1 MCNWICTEFCGT
13 SSFPL
18 SFVHWTAIPVDFHL
32 GSLQH
37 STPPPSPKQSENIPK
52 YCTVLFTGPQT
63 RNGSL
68 STFSHPMEQK
78 LMELGSGCHGEM
90 EKQGTEKGNSPC
102 RAQRWNAGL
111 WAAAGGTGHQC
122 HWLSKSKNRTIL
134 RQVPKQ
140 GAIYFLGTISSYASR
155 LLLYPLYGQ

>member
-1 MCNWICTEFCGT
+1 MNMHRILWNFQLPPQLCSFLQFQWI
-13 SSFPL
+13 SSKEV
-18 SFVHWTAIPVDFHL
+18 SSIPHH
-32 GSLQH
+32 QH
-37 STPPPSPKQSENIPK
+37 PKQSEHIPK

-68 STFSHPMEQK
+68 SHFSHPREQK
-78 LMELGSGCHGEM
+78 LMELGSGCHKEM
-90 EKQGTEKGNSPC
+90 EKHGTAKGTAPAGMQGSPA
-102 RAQRWNAGL
+102 RGTAQ
-111 WAAAGGTGHQC
+111 GGTAHQC

-155 LLLYPLYGQ
+155 LLLYPLYCK

>member
-1 MCNWICTEFCGT
+1 MD
-13 SSFPL
+13 S
-18 SFVHWTAIPVDFHL
+18 HL

-68 STFSHPMEQK
+68 SSFRQPVEQK
-78 LMELGSGCHGEM
+78 LMELGSGGHGEM
-90 EKQGTEKGNSPC
+90 EKQGTEKGNSSCSAQRLEC
-102 RAQRWNAGL
+102 RALTAR
-111 WAAAGGTGHQC
+111 GGTGHQC

-155 LLLYPLYGQ
+155 LLLYPFIWSVIYRLRIIQKIV